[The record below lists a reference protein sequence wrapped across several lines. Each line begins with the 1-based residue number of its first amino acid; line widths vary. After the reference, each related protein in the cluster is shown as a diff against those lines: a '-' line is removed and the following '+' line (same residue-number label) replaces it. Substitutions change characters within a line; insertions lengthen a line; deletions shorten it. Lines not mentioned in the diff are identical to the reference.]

1 MGVVSSANRVFVGK
15 VYAYAKK
22 LRFNSDEAFTA
33 NCLTNHGIRFERMV
47 PTFIRN
53 DDGLCVQAFITPIV
67 IRDNM
72 MHKVALSTYRPP
84 RVFMPD
90 GIIVDHRMARNAW
103 RKVHMS
109 YDVIPEGSSVFEIRA
124 MLNRRRRPKFVSEIE
139 F

>member
-33 NCLTNHGIRFERMV
+33 NCLTNHGVRFERMV

-53 DDGLCVQAFITPIV
+53 DGGLWVRSLIKPIV
-67 IRDNM
+67 FRVNM
-72 MHKVALSTYRPP
+72 MHEVAWATCRPP

-90 GIIVDHRMARNAW
+90 GRKVDHRMAGNAW

-109 YDVIPEGSSVFEIRA
+109 YDVIPEGSSVFDIRA

>member
-22 LRFNSDEAFTA
+22 LRFNSDEAFVA
-33 NCLTNHGIRFERMV
+33 NCLTNHGVRFERMV
-47 PTFIRN
+47 PTFIRS

-67 IRDNM
+67 IRDKM
-72 MHKVALSTYRPP
+72 MHKVALSTYRSP

-90 GIIVDHRMARNAW
+90 GIKVDHKLARCAW
-103 RKVHMS
+103 RNVHVS
-109 YDVIPEGSSVFEIRA
+109 YDVIPEGSSMFEIRA
-124 MLNRRRRPKFVSEIE
+124 MLNRRRRPGFVSEIE